1 MVHTAEGAARRF
13 IARDVR
19 AVGAAL
25 DPSGLRMV
33 RLDVADESDGAMPLG
48 PDEHPSPVS
57 PGSFAE
63 WAARLG
69 TPAALPNIYLPSE
82 ARLSRPDGDDM
93 FTGPELDEHA
103 RRYLTAATDA
113 RALRVRGRVLQWIAL
128 RSAVDVAGTLRW
140 ASLSCGP
147 AFPVVAAIAG
157 ARDVGATVAA
167 TFVDTCTD
175 ALDASRRVALAHGV
189 DPGDHRFVSIE
200 DQPASPAAVVE
211 PASQHLVEALAL
223 LSTVTPDEAPAALA
237 DAYALVRPGGT
248 LVFSVML
255 DDRPPCAGC
264 AALGWPTGPTLDL
277 AGVADLLAAAGIPCE
292 DALALVPQ
300 DGIYAVVQ
308 VERP

>member
-33 RLDVADESDGAMPLG
+33 RLDVGDESDDAMPLG

-57 PGSFAE
+57 SGTFGE
-63 WAARLG
+63 WAARIG
-69 TPAALPNIYLPSE
+69 TPAALPNIYLPTVE
-82 ARLSRPDGDDM
+82 RLSYPDGDEM
-93 FTGPELDEHA
+93 FAGPALDEHA
-103 RRYLTAATDA
+103 RRYLMAATDA
-113 RALRVRGRVLQWIAL
+113 RALRVRARVLQWIAQ
-128 RSAVDVAGTLRW
+128 RSAIDVAGTLRW

-147 AFPVVAAIAG
+147 AYPVVAAIAAASEAG
-157 ARDVGATVAA
+157 ARVSATL
-167 TFVDTCTD
+167 VDTCTD

-189 DPGDHRFVSIE
+189 DPADHLFISVE
-200 DQPASPAAVVE
+200 DTPVSPAAVVE
-211 PASQHLVEALAL
+211 PGSQHLVEALAL
-223 LSTVTPDEAPAALA
+223 LSSVADDEAPAALA
-237 DAYALVRPGGT
+237 EAFALVRPGGT

-264 AALGWPTGPTLDL
+264 AAIGWPTGPTFDL
-277 AGVADLLAAAGIPCE
+277 AGVAELLAAAGIPVA

-300 DGIYAVVQ
+300 DGVYAVVE
-308 VERP
+308 VERL